1 MRLILLL
8 LAALAAS
15 ASPAAGEE
23 DRHAAAR
30 RAYEAGDSAAALE
43 AWTALAEERGADAAL
58 LAAMGNAEWRL
69 GRKGR
74 AMVCWERALL
84 MDPRQPTARAGLA
97 HASAVGG
104 VDRPADRWHER
115 YAALLEADA
124 WIALALLA
132 AWAWLLAWALP
143 RLRGRRM
150 GDGHHRVALAAATA
164 LALVAPALWGSWQL
178 HHRAVNRLPDEPL
191 KLTPTALG
199 EPLLLMG
206 EGDVARVGRTL
217 NGHAR
222 VELAGGQ
229 AGWVRLAALEPVAEE
244 GPPRSLEQAAP

>member
-1 MRLILLL
+1 MRLIAFLL
-8 LAALAAS
+8 LAVAA
-15 ASPAAGEE
+15 ACPGADGDA
-23 DRHAAAR
+23 RHAAALK
-30 RAYEAGDSAAALE
+30 AYAEGDNAAALE
-43 AWTALAEERGADAAL
+43 AWTALAEARGTDAAL

-84 MDPRQPTARAGLA
+84 MDPRQPVARAGIA

-115 YAALLEADA
+115 YAGLMEADA
-124 WIALALLA
+124 WVGLALLA
-132 AWAWLLAWALP
+132 AWAWILAWALP

-199 EPLLLMG
+199 EPLLVMG
-206 EGDVARVGRTL
+206 EGDIARVGRTL

-229 AGWVRLAALEPVAEE
+229 VGWVRLAALEPVADE
-244 GPPRSLEQAAP
+244 GMPRSLDTASP

>member
-1 MRLILLL
+1 MRLIPALM
-8 LAALAAS
+8 LAIATALGAADD
-15 ASPAAGEE
+15 G
-23 DRHAAAR
+23 RHAAAL
-30 RAYEAGDSAAALE
+30 RAYAVGDNAAALE
-43 AWTALAEERGADAAL
+43 TWQALAQERGADAAL

-84 MDPRQPTARAGLA
+84 MDPRQPAARAGIA

-104 VDRPADRWHER
+104 VDRPSDRWHER
-115 YAALLEADA
+115 YAGLMEADA
-124 WIALALLA
+124 WLALALAA

-143 RLRGRRM
+143 RWRGRRM

-178 HHRAVNRLPDEPL
+178 HHRAVNRIPDEPL

-199 EPLLLMG
+199 EPLLMMG
-206 EGDVARVGRTL
+206 EGDVARMGRTL

-229 AGWVRLAALEPVAEE
+229 VGWVRLAALEPVAEE
-244 GPPRSLEQAAP
+244 GPPRSLDGGAP

>member
-1 MRLILLL
+1 MRLIATLMLV
-8 LAALAAS
+8 LAAACPAS
-15 ASPAAGEE
+15 DAEGLRAEASRAYAAG
-23 DRHAAAR
+23 DN
-30 RAYEAGDSAAALE
+30 AAALE
-43 AWTALAEERGADAAL
+43 AWTALAAERGTDADL

-84 MDPRQPTARAGLA
+84 MDPRQPVARAGLS

-115 YAALLEADA
+115 YASLLEADA
-124 WIALALLA
+124 WIALALAA
-132 AWAWLLAWALP
+132 AWAWLAAWALP

-164 LALVAPALWGSWQL
+164 LALVAPALWGSWHL
-178 HHRAVNRLPDEPL
+178 HHRAVNRIPDEPL

-199 EPLLLMG
+199 EPLMMMG
-206 EGDVARVGRTL
+206 EGDVARVGRVL
-217 NGHAR
+217 NGHVR

-229 AGWVRLAALEPVAEE
+229 VGWVRLAALEPVAEE
-244 GPPRSLEQAAP
+244 GPPRPLDTAAP

>member
-8 LAALAAS
+8 LAATVAG
-15 ASPAAGEE
+15 PAWGWE
-23 DRHAAAR
+23 DRHAAGLK
-30 RAYEAGDSAAALE
+30 AYADGDNAAALE
-43 AWTALAEERGADAAL
+43 AWGEVAEARGADAAL

-84 MDPRQPTARAGLA
+84 MDPRDPVARAGIA

-115 YAALLEADA
+115 YAGLMEADA
-124 WIALALLA
+124 WTALALVA

-143 RLRGRRM
+143 RLRGARM
-150 GDGHHRVALAAATA
+150 GDGHHRAALAAATA
-164 LALVAPALWGSWQL
+164 LALAAPALWGSWSL

-199 EPLLLMG
+199 EPLMLMG
-206 EGDVARVGRTL
+206 EGDVARVGRAL

-229 AGWVRLAALEPVAEE
+229 VGWVRLAALEPVADE
-244 GPPRSLEQAAP
+244 GLPRSLDAAAP

>member
-1 MRLILLL
+1 MRLIPAL
-8 LAALAAS
+8 LAALAAALAP
-15 ASPAAGEE
+15 ASDWEA
-23 DRHAAAR
+23 RHASAL
-30 RAYEAGDSAAALE
+30 RAYESGDSAAALE

-84 MDPRQPTARAGLA
+84 MDPAQPAARAGLA

-124 WIALALLA
+124 WVALALLA

-150 GDGHHRVALAAATA
+150 GDAHHRVALAAATA
-164 LALVAPALWGSWQL
+164 LALVAPALWGAWHL
-178 HHRAVNRLPDEPL
+178 HHRSVNRLQDEPL

-206 EGDVARVGRTL
+206 EGDVARVGRAL

-229 AGWVRLAALEPVAEE
+229 VGWVRLAALEPVAEE
-244 GPPRSLEQAAP
+244 GTPRSLETPAP